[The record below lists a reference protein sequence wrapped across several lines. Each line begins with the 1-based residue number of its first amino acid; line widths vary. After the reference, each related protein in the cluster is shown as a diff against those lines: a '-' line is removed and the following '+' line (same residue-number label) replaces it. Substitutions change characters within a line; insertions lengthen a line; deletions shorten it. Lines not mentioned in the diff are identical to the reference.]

1 MICLRRFSA
10 GLRKGLSRTYPDLS
24 SLHRFTFLIIHCE
37 RDYRYLLSQFTPVP
51 SATPA
56 PQPTPAHSSPLQLP
70 SHPLQPPRLHRRTY
84 SSARF
89 HQPHRKPDMVFLYL
103 SGFESA
109 IYGLCQL
116 RSELSI
122 FRGVLLQSR
131 VALDRPPGP
140 IFTLQGWGKYQGGDK
155 SPNGTPETDVFSALS
170 ALSAFEAPSKRL

>member
-1 MICLRRFSA
+1 MSYDLPPAIFYGFEKRDCPELIQTSLLFTASRSSSSTAKRIIGISYHS
-10 GLRKGLSRTYPDLS
+10 LSRS
-24 SLHRFTFLIIHCE
+24 HQR
-37 RDYRYLLSQFTPVP
+37 
-51 SATPA
+51 
-56 PQPTPAHSSPLQLP
+56 PQPTPAHSSPPQLP

-140 IFTLQGWGKYQGGDK
+140 IFTLQG
-155 SPNGTPETDVFSALS
+155 
-170 ALSAFEAPSKRL
+170 